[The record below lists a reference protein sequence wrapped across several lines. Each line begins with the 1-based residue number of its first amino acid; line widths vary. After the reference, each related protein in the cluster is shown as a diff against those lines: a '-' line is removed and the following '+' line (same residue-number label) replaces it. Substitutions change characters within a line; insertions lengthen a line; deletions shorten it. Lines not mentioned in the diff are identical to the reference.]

1 MAPEGKPVTVE
12 DGPPLL
18 LRPAHRRRRPA
29 LPGGSVC
36 AAVDWEA
43 EGLLDELPDERAR
56 KARRDLLDELR
67 ADGVPV
73 EELKRAAEEQRLALL
88 PVERLLGADQR
99 YSQQDIAEQSGVDVD
114 YLQATRRALGLPVPP
129 PDSKVLG
136 EKDLEAAKIGARLR
150 EAGFDDEGMLESTRV
165 LGRGMARYA
174 EAIRT
179 LGASSL
185 LRAGA
190 DEHELGRR
198 FAAAAESLLP
208 LTGPW
213 LEYVFALHLRQVLR
227 NDAVTFEE
235 MTSGHL
241 SEERPLAI
249 AFADLVGFTEL
260 GETAGVDELTSVA
273 AQLSRL
279 AGEVVEAPVRV
290 VKVIGDAVMLVSP
303 EPEAMLATTLD
314 LVKRAEEHETLP
326 QLRAGVAYG
335 PAVNRWGDWFG
346 STVNV
351 ASRLTARARPGSV
364 LTTEEVRDAAEDGFN
379 WSSAGPKRLKGISE
393 PVRTYRVRRAPDASA
408 P

>member
-1 MAPEGKPVTVE
+1 VTV
-12 DGPPLL
+12 GRVLK
-18 LRPAHRRRRPA
+18 RRRDTVRA
-29 LPGGSVC
+29 D
-36 AAVDWEA
+36 VDWDA
-43 EGLLDELPDERAR
+43 EGLLDELPDEQAR
-56 KARRDLLDELR
+56 QARRELLDELH
-67 ADGVPV
+67 ADGVSL
-73 EELKRAAEEQRLALL
+73 EELKQAAKEQRLALL
-88 PVERLLGADQR
+88 PVERLLGSDQR
-99 YSQQDIAEQSGVDVD
+99 YSQEDIAEQCGIDVE

-129 PDSKVLG
+129 PDAKVLG
-136 EKDLEAAKIGARLR
+136 EKELEAARIGARLR

-185 LRAGA
+185 LAGGA

-198 FAAAAESLLP
+198 FAAATEALLP
-208 LTGPW
+208 LAGPW
-213 LEYVFALHLRQVLR
+213 LEYVFSLHLRQVLR
-227 NDAVTFEE
+227 TDAVTFEE
-235 MTSGHL
+235 MTTGHL
-241 SEERPLAI
+241 SESRDQAI
-249 AFADLVGFTEL
+249 GFADLVGFTEL
-260 GETAGVDELTSVA
+260 GETAGVEELTSVA

-279 AGEVVEAPVRV
+279 AGEVVEPPVRV

-303 EPEAMLATTLD
+303 EPEPMVATMLD
-314 LVKRAEEHETLP
+314 LVERAEEAESLP
-326 QLRAGVAYG
+326 QLRGGVAYG

-364 LTTEEVRDAAEDGFN
+364 LATEELRDAAKDGFN

-393 PVRTYRVRRAPDASA
+393 PVKTYRVRRAPDASA

>member
-1 MAPEGKPVTVE
+1 VPHV
-12 DGPPLL
+12 
-18 LRPAHRRRRPA
+18 
-29 LPGGSVC
+29 
-36 AAVDWEA
+36 VDWDA

-56 KARRDLLDELR
+56 EARRELLDELHE
-67 ADGVPV
+67 DGMSV
-73 EELKRAAEEQRLALL
+73 EELKRAVAEQRLALV
-88 PVERLLGADQR
+88 PVERMLGSDRR
-99 YSQQDIAEQSGVDVD
+99 YSQQDIAAESGLGLD
-114 YLQATRRALGLPVPP
+114 YLQATRRALGLPAPP
-129 PDSKVLG
+129 PDAKVLG
-136 EKDLEAAKIGARLR
+136 ERDLEAARIGARLI
-150 EAGFDDEGMLESTRV
+150 EAGFDEDGMLESSRV

-185 LRAGA
+185 LAGGA

-198 FAAAAESLLP
+198 FAAATEALLP

-213 LEYVFALHLRQVLR
+213 LEYVFALHLGQVLR

-235 MTSGHL
+235 MTTGHL
-241 SEERPLAI
+241 NESRNQAI

-260 GETAGVDELTSVA
+260 GESAGVEELTSIA
-273 AQLSRL
+273 AQLSKL
-279 AGEVVEAPVRV
+279 AGEVVEPPVRV

-303 EPEAMLATTLD
+303 EPESMIATALD
-314 LVKRAEEHETLP
+314 LVARADGHDGMP
-326 QLRAGVAYG
+326 RLRAGIAYG

-364 LTTEEVRDAAEDGFN
+364 LTTEEVRDAARDGFS

-393 PVRTYRVRRAPDASA
+393 PVKTFRVRRDDDDV
-408 P
+408 

>member
-1 MAPEGKPVTVE
+1 M
-12 DGPPLL
+12 L
-18 LRPAHRRRRPA
+18 
-29 LPGGSVC
+29 SV
-36 AAVDWEA
+36 VDWEA

-56 KARRDLLDELR
+56 TARRELLDELH
-67 ADGVPV
+67 ADGVSLD
-73 EELKRAAEEQRLALL
+73 ELKQAVREQRLALV
-88 PVERLLGADQR
+88 PVERLLGSDQR
-99 YSQQDIAEQSGVDVD
+99 FSQEDVARESGLELE

-129 PDSKVLG
+129 PDAKVLG
-136 EKDLEAAKIGARLR
+136 ERDVEAAKIGARFR
-150 EAGFDDEGMLESTRV
+150 DAGFDDEGMLEATRV

-185 LRAGA
+185 LTGGA

-198 FAAAAESLLP
+198 FAAATEALLP
-208 LTGPW
+208 LSGTW
-213 LEYVFALHLRQVLR
+213 LEYVFALHLAQVLR
-227 NDAVTFEE
+227 TDAMTFEE
-235 MTSGHL
+235 MTTGHL
-241 SEERPLAI
+241 SEGRPQAV

-260 GETAGVDELTSVA
+260 GETAGVEELTSVA
-273 AQLSRL
+273 TQLSRL
-279 AGEVVEAPVRV
+279 AGEVVEPPVRV

-303 EPEAMLATTLD
+303 DPEQMVATTLE
-314 LVKRAEEHETLP
+314 LVERAEDHESLP

-364 LTTEEVRDAAEDGFN
+364 LTTEDVRDAAKDGYA

-393 PVRTYRVRRAPDASA
+393 PVKTYRVRREPDA
-408 P
+408 